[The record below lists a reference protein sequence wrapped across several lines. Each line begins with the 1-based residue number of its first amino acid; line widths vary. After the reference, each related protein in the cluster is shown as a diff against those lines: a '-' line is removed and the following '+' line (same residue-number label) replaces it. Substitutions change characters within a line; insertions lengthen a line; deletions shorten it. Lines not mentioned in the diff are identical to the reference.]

1 MGRSLR
7 RLSNGNGITL
17 QGERPLQPQELTPEQ
32 RRVDL
37 IGEWLEKFGSIAGKP
52 ITPQLIAVYVEALK
66 DVEDRRLVAGFEEC
80 LRTATHWPWP
90 SEIISES
97 EL

>member
-1 MGRSLR
+1 MGQLSTRSKVIAAQ
-7 RLSNGNGITL
+7 GNR
-17 QGERPLQPQELTPEQ
+17 QLQPQELTPEQ

-37 IGEWLEKFGSIAGKP
+37 IGQWLEKFGSIAGKA

-66 DVEDRRLVAGFEEC
+66 EVEDRRLVAGFEEC

-90 SEIISES
+90 AEIRDAS